1 MEGEYAGIARR
12 IRVVIIT
19 PVLQYGEGSP
29 LEDGDWADKTPSGE
43 AGAAAPSQDDSRG
56 GAPPTAPA
64 PTDKEKAYDPE
75 RMKAED

>member
-29 LEDGDWADKTPSGE
+29 LEDGDWANKTPSGE

-56 GAPPTAPA
+56 GGSANSAS
-64 PTDKEKAYDPE
+64 AYGQRE
-75 RMKAED
+75 GV